1 MALPPSA
8 LMGKV
13 PQYTQSNI
21 ITLRVVKYQENKCI
35 RLLVSLILEIFCT
48 NRQLAS
54 GSTRPSTMS
63 SLSTR
68 PTVPVN
74 APRYQTFCRPTFCRP
89 TFCRPHSAD
98 QHFADGIARIPIFPL
113 FLCSPHLPFV
123 HSPAIVTRDR
133 KMSINQTQTSQLIHP
148 TFHATVET

>member
-1 MALPPSA
+1 VASVKAKILQKE
-8 LMGKV
+8 GV
-13 PQYTQSNI
+13 PQDRQ
-21 ITLRVVKYQENKCI
+21 
-35 RLLVSLILEIFCT
+35 RLTFAVGC
-48 NRQLAS
+48 QLAIRR
-54 GSTRPSTMS
+54 STILNFKRQQLEDDSRLIGYQTFCRP
-63 SLSTR
+63 
-68 PTVPVN
+68 
-74 APRYQTFCRPTFCRP
+74 TFCRPTFCRP